1 MIDHLTINHKSLP
14 CSFKILAEF
23 PPERR
28 EFENEYF
35 SDKFVNRADD
45 DQRILTIAAC
55 QHEFGV
61 DVESSIDLSNGFEDA
76 KATILAAVDKVTGD
90 SPDVGAVFE
99 STVLD
104 ALRLMRQS
112 NPAEFQRM
120 RLKIKKS
127 STDIRISDLDAAI
140 RDGEDNEAEKESA
153 DLLMEMAKTRC
164 TLFHCL
170 DNDPYAVFVR
180 SGHRECWRITSEGF
194 REWLT
199 FQCYIERR
207 RVPGEKSLK
216 AAISTL
222 GGIAKFEGE
231 ARSVP
236 LRVANHDGAVWLD
249 LCDDLWR
256 AVEVKSTGWR
266 IDPAPPVMFIRTA
279 SMRALPEPVSGGDLS
294 RLWRVVNIPP
304 EERLIVLAWMLECLR
319 TETPYAVLE
328 LTGEEGSAKSST
340 QQYLREIIDPNRVN
354 LRAAPKTIEDVFISA
369 KNAHVISYNNLSCIK
384 SEYQDA
390 LCVLATGGGFSSRTL
405 YTNGEET
412 VMDVKR
418 PVMLNGIATIVTA
431 QDLLGRTV
439 HIDLPSIE
447 ARLSEVEIKQS
458 FEQFKGEILGGLLD
472 LFVNVLMELPK
483 IEIPENKRPRM
494 ADFAHLGEAVYR
506 VNGRKPGEFLADYE
520 EKRRDGVHR
529 TLDASPVA
537 VACLAYL
544 DRDLAGYEGTVKGLF
559 EAVTPHRPEGEAW
572 PRSPKGFADGLRRV
586 APALRLIGIN
596 ARISD
601 RPGKHGY
608 TCLLKTMGSHT
619 PA

>member
-1 MIDHLTINHKSLP
+1 MIGVITNKQDPLACHH
-14 CSFKILAEF
+14 KILPKIPSECEF
-23 PPERR
+23 MNDFRDNHIVNNYNDHHRPALTSTDFHPDTTNKDEFSSNPPST
-28 EFENEYF
+28 FE
-35 SDKFVNRADD
+35 V
-45 DQRILTIAAC
+45 
-55 QHEFGV
+55 
-61 DVESSIDLSNGFEDA
+61 A
-76 KATILAAVDKVTGD
+76 KATVKAAIDKVTGD
-90 SPDVGAVFE
+90 NPDVGAVFE
-99 STVLD
+99 DSVLD
-104 ALRLMRQS
+104 ALRMLRHTS
-112 NPAEFQRM
+112 PAEFQRM
-120 RLKIKKS
+120 RLKIKKA

-153 DLLMEMAKTRC
+153 DLLMDMAKNRC
-164 TLFHCL
+164 TFFHCQ
-170 DNDPYAVFVR
+170 DNDPYAVFVK
-180 SGHRECWRITSEGF
+180 SGHRECWRIHSEGF

-199 FQCYIERR
+199 FQYYIERK

-216 AAISTL
+216 SAISTL
-222 GGIAKFEGE
+222 AGIAKFEGE
-231 ARSVP
+231 TRSVP
-236 LRVANHDGAVWLD
+236 LRVANHAGAVWID

-256 AVEVKSTGWR
+256 AVEITSTGWR
-266 IDPAPPVMFIRTA
+266 IDSAPPVMFIRTA
-279 SMRALPEPVSGGDLS
+279 AMRPLPEPEPGGNLS
-294 RLWRVVNIPP
+294 HLWRIVNIPP
-304 EERLIVLAWMLECLR
+304 EERLIVLAWVLECLR

-340 QQYLREIIDPNRVN
+340 QLYLREIIDPNRVN
-354 LRAAPKTIEDVFISA
+354 LRAAPKSIEDVFISA

-384 SEYQDA
+384 PEYQDA

-405 YTNGEET
+405 YTNGDET

-447 ARLSEVEIKQS
+447 ARLSEVEIKQT

-472 LFVNVLMELPK
+472 LFVRVLEELPK

-506 VNGRKPGEFLADYE
+506 VYGRNPGEFLTDYE

-529 TLDASPVA
+529 TLDASPIA

-544 DRDLAGYEGTVKGLF
+544 DRDLTGYEGTVKGLF
-559 EAVTPHRPEGEAW
+559 EALTPHRPEGEIW
-572 PRSPKGFADGLRRV
+572 PRSPKGFADGLRRIV
-586 APALRLIGIN
+586 PALRLIGIN

-601 RPGKHGY
+601 RPGKYGY
-608 TCLLKTMGSHT
+608 TCFLKTT
-619 PA
+619 VANAPT